1 MPAQPTA
8 RDERRLRKDEKTVL
22 IMAQLYCRDQ
32 HPDAPRGEDGLC
44 ASCSAVVAYAA
55 ARTRACPRQHKGTC
69 DTCDIQCYRP
79 AMRADIRAIMAYS
92 GPRMITRHPLMAIR
106 HLAKKLNHR

>member
-1 MPAQPTA
+1 MSATLTT

-22 IMAQLYCRDQ
+22 VMAQLYCHDQ
-32 HPDAPRGEDGLC
+32 HPHAQRGENGLC
-44 ASCSAVVAYAA
+44 ASCAAVVSYAA
-55 ARTRACPRQHKGTC
+55 ARTRACPHRHKGTC

-106 HLAKKLNHR
+106 HLAKKLTHR